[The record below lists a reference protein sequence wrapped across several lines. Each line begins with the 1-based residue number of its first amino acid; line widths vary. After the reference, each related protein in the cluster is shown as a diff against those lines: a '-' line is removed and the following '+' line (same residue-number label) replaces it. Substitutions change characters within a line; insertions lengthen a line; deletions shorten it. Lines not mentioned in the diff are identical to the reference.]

1 MSLHLLSA
9 REVCIRMRR
18 VAFCFLLVV
27 GISAGVCAAEPFVV
41 FENTSSPDG
50 RYAFAWGAPEKYKID
65 WAALNR
71 GEMTAL
77 PNPADFA
84 DAVENYL
91 VDLKAGKIL
100 ATLRG
105 AQAWRLPDGSHG
117 NHRDLQVA
125 WSPNGEFAVAI
136 YSLKWQYE
144 LFQGFRIAPEGVATV
159 EIGKPLETAWRQHLS
174 MTAGQRYKQRADSLA
189 ISFGEL
195 KATENEG
202 TFGVR
207 ALAEVPKSASEND
220 AFEEK
225 LVFTLQPQAQ
235 GRLSLEIR
243 DIAKR

>member
-1 MSLHLLSA
+1 MCRA
-9 REVCIRMRR
+9 
-18 VAFCFLLVV
+18 AFCFLLVV
-27 GISAGVCAAEPFVV
+27 GISVGARAAGPFVV
-41 FENTSSPDG
+41 LENTSSSDG

-65 WAALNR
+65 WAALSR

-117 NHRDLQVA
+117 NHRDLEVA

-144 LFQGFRIAPEGVATV
+144 SFQGFRITPAGVATV

-174 MTAGQRYKQRADSLA
+174 TTAGQRYKQRADLLA

-195 KATENEG
+195 KAMENDG
-202 TFGVR
+202 SFGVR
-207 ALAEVPKSASEND
+207 ALAEIPKSASEDD

-225 LVFTLQPQAQ
+225 LVFTLLPGAE
-235 GRLSLEIR
+235 GKLSLKIR
-243 DIAKR
+243 GFGKH